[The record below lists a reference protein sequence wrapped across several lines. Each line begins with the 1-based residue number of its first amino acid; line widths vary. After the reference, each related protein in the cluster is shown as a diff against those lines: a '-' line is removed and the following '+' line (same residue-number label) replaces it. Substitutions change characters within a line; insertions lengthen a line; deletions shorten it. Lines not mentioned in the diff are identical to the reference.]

1 MTFRDELAEA
11 TRDIR
16 RQIHEMPFNRE
27 LADGTL
33 PAEIFRGYVIQDA
46 HYLVG
51 FGRALALAAA
61 RAPDAETLMQL
72 AGSAVGA
79 VAVERQLHAR
89 YMELFGV
96 SAAQFEAAEVS
107 QVCDHYVSFLLRA
120 TALESFEEGVAA
132 LLPCFWIYLDVG
144 KEIARS
150 SGPDNPYK
158 AWIDTY
164 SGEEFGEGV
173 ARMLAL
179 TDRVAETASAG
190 TRAGMHRAFARSC
203 WHEWRFWD
211 SAYRRQ
217 GWPAPGGLYSVSLF
231 T

>member
-1 MTFRDELAEA
+1 MPFTEELAEA

-16 RQIHEMPFNRE
+16 RQIREMAFNRE
-27 LADGTL
+27 LAAGSL
-33 PAEIFRGYVIQDA
+33 PAETFQGYIVQDA

-61 RAPDAETLMQL
+61 RAPDAEALMQL
-72 AGSAVGA
+72 AGASAGA
-79 VAVERQLHAR
+79 IAVERRLHAH

-96 SAAQFEAAEVS
+96 SAAQFEAAEIS
-107 QVCDHYVSFLLRA
+107 EACDHYVSFLLRS
-120 TALESFEEGVAA
+120 TALESFGEGVAA
-132 LLPCFWIYLDVG
+132 LLPCFWVYLDVG
-144 KEIARS
+144 RDIARR
-150 SGPDNPYK
+150 SGQENPYK

-179 TDRVAETASAG
+179 TNRVAETASTG

-203 WHEWRFWD
+203 RHEWRFWD

-217 GWPAPGGLYSVSLF
+217 TWRLPEAP
-231 T
+231 